1 MGGGEQRDDFA
12 ERIGEVVRRVL
23 KEELKPGGLLTSPAS
38 PSRFELGDLHS
49 QGRPSAVAY
58 GRRGA
63 D

>member
-1 MGGGEQRDDFA
+1 MGGAGQRDDFA

-23 KEELKPGGLLTSPAS
+23 KEELKPGGLLTSPTS
-38 PSRFELGDLHS
+38 PSFELGDLHS

-58 GRRGA
+58 GRQGA